1 MTPKT
6 RDIALIAVSTA
17 SVALFYRYLRL
28 VGTVEGM
35 RKAHEAAIQQTRGSF
50 AISYRERINKV
61 LDICVDSGMD
71 GDNLKAVIDITDGPL
86 A

>member
-1 MTPKT
+1 MSPKT

-17 SVALFYRYLRL
+17 SVALLYRCLYFA
-28 VGTVEGM
+28 GIVEGLQ
-35 RKAHEAAIQQTRGSF
+35 KAHKSAIEQTHASF
-50 AISYRERINKV
+50 AASYRERINKV

-86 A
+86 V